1 MPTENFMDI
10 LFSNWQHTLKP
21 FGVDQIAAEKAFNS
35 LVEAY
40 STPDRYYHTLKHIDR
55 VLSTVQIL
63 QGYTNNLAAVQL
75 ATWFHDVMYDTKA
88 QDNEERS
95 AHYAFE
101 LLSNLG
107 IPESIITTVTR
118 LILNTKNHQAALND
132 YDSQVLLD
140 ADLAILAANSV
151 DYLEYAHA
159 IRQEYDW
166 LLEKDYITGRQQVLE
181 RFLQRSHI
189 YFTPL
194 MSEFAEPC
202 ARGNIQA
209 EIQSLVK
216 DMVFDENC

>member
-10 LFSNWQHTLKP
+10 LFSNWQHTLQLL
-21 FGVDQIAAEKAFNS
+21 GVDQLAAEKAFNQ
-35 LVEAY
+35 LVAAY
-40 STPDRYYHTLKHIDR
+40 STPGRYYHTLKHIDR
-55 VLSTVQIL
+55 VLSTIQIL

-75 ATWFHDVMYDTKA
+75 AAWFHDVVYDTEA

-95 AHYAFE
+95 ADYAFE

-107 IPESIITTVTR
+107 IPESIIITVTR
-118 LILNTKNHQAALND
+118 LILNTKDHQAAVND

-151 DYLEYAHA
+151 EYEEYAHA
-159 IRQEYDW
+159 ICQEYGW
-166 LLEKDYITGRQQVLE
+166 LPEKDYITGRQKVLE

-194 MSEFAEPC
+194 MLEFAEPS

-209 EIQSLVK
+209 EIQSLLS
-216 DMVFDENC
+216 D